1 LVPTTIDELRSR
13 ALRGAVQLPLSVLLG
28 FVLVLGI
35 APPAF
40 ATFPCG
46 SFVGSDVDF
55 LGVQE
60 TASFGGSEPLACSGS
75 IVASG
80 NSLILSP
87 ATFSATSAG
96 GGIAQNGSQLQATIV
111 ASGATTI
118 DRILITELG
127 GIDLSGAGTGATG
140 SLVSMSGFV
149 TVTHT
154 TAGPIAPV
162 VIHFI
167 GTFDQ
172 SLFGLPGDSGSTLWS
187 GSASI
192 DVASVVANATKATL
206 SFDNDLVAASEDGTT
221 SLIQEM
227 SGPIRITVVAAPRVA
242 RLDEHR
248 VAGRPAP
255 EVRQSPKEFPP
266 RINPGAGGPRHA

>member
-1 LVPTTIDELRSR
+1 MWSGIR
-13 ALRGAVQLPLSVLLG
+13 LPLSVLLG
-28 FVLVLGI
+28 FVLLQGI
-35 APPAF
+35 AQPAF

-60 TASFGGSEPLACSGS
+60 TASFGGSEPLSCSGS

-87 ATFSATSAG
+87 AAFSATSAG
-96 GGIAQNGSQLQATIV
+96 GGIAQTGSQLQATIV
-111 ASGATTI
+111 ANGATTI
-118 DRILITELG
+118 DQILITELG
-127 GIDLSGAGTGATG
+127 DIELSGVGTAATGA
-140 SLVSMSGFV
+140 LVSMSGFV

-172 SLFGLPGDSGSTLWS
+172 NLFGLPGYSGSTLWS
-187 GSASI
+187 GIASI
-192 DVASVVANATKATL
+192 DVASVVANATKATI

-227 SGPIRITVVAAPRVA
+227 GGPIRITVIAEPRVA

-248 VAGRPAP
+248 LAGRPAP
-255 EVRQSPKEFPP
+255 EIRQTPREFPP
-266 RINPGAGGPRHA
+266 GCTPGQEG